1 MGIAERKK
9 REKQQR
15 RNGIIDAAEKVFFSK
30 GMENATMDEVAET
43 AELSKGTLYLYFNS
57 KEEIYLAICMRSL
70 EIMSDL
76 FEKAVKKNMN
86 GLEKLIAIGQAY
98 YKFHREY
105 PDYHNALIYWESNA
119 FDLEKQDSLAWDCD
133 KKGHKGLY
141 ILINAIKE
149 GITDHTI
156 RPDINP
162 EETAMLL
169 WGFSLG
175 IIQLI
180 SLKGHH
186 LSKEHGIDLNHLK
199 KTGLD
204 FMVKSIKNMD
214 KDKG

>member
-1 MGIAERKK
+1 MGIAERKE

-15 RNGIIDAAEKVFFSK
+15 KNDIIDAAENVFFSK
-30 GMENATMDEVAET
+30 GMENATVDEVAEA
-43 AELSKGTLYLYFNS
+43 AELSKGTLYLYFKS

-70 EIMSDL
+70 EIMSEI

-86 GLEKLIAIGQAY
+86 GLEKLIAIGKAY

-105 PDYHNALIYWESNA
+105 PDYHNALMYWESNA

-133 KKGHKGLY
+133 KKGHKGLH
-141 ILINAIKE
+141 ILIDAIKE
-149 GITDHTI
+149 GIADQTM

-169 WGFSLG
+169 WGFSQG

-180 SLKGHH
+180 SLKGKH
-186 LSKEHGIDLNHLK
+186 LSKEHDIDLDHLK

-204 FMVKSIKNMD
+204 FMVRSIKNMD